1 MKRKYVMGGHWTSV
15 PSDDWVAWNE
25 GDQDIT
31 KRLELEDDSVDTI
44 FTCHVQEHITLIENI
59 AFFREVLRVLKKGGI
74 LRIAMPTVDK
84 LIQFKEDEIGKHYCS
99 VQTAHYFKNED
110 AALKELGLSG
120 IDEAPMAFMF
130 DSLFKGHNH
139 RFVWDSK
146 LAKKVL
152 EKVGFSKVYIVEPGE
167 SKFDKSNCLE
177 RTIRGVNPEY
187 VKKEF
192 GIDKYD
198 PETSVIE
205 AKK

>member
-1 MKRKYVMGGHWTSV
+1 MKIIFGGHWDK
-15 PSDDWVAWNE
+15 PPKGWVSITE
-25 GDQDIT
+25 SEQDIT
-31 KRLELEDDSVDTI
+31 KRLNFEDNSVDVI
-44 FTCHVQEHITLIENI
+44 FNEHVAEHLPLEGAIN
-59 AFFREVLRVLKKGGI
+59 FFKESLRVLKNGGV
-74 LRIAMPTVDK
+74 LRTACPTVDK
-84 LIQFKEDEIGKHYCS
+84 LIEFESDELGKHYCD
-99 VQTAHYFKNED
+99 VQTKHYYPNED
-110 AALKELGLSG
+110 VALKELGLEG
-120 IDEAPMAFMF
+120 IREEPIVFML

-139 RFVWDSK
+139 K
-146 LAKKVL
+146 LLWTSSLIKKVL
-152 EKVGFSKVYIVEPGE
+152 DKIGFSKVHIVEPGE